1 MADYRTEHED
11 EGGGG
16 EALTQKE
23 LESEPGMGS
32 MQSQANL
39 VVLLFQKIYNDICN
53 VRMTMVELSVKS
65 MCDYDRAQGCDY
77 LLPHIFALILR
88 TVKVS

>member
-23 LESEPGMGS
+23 LGSEPGMGS

-39 VVLLFQKIYNDICN
+39 VVLLFQIYKEICICI
-53 VRMTMVELSVKS
+53 SV
-65 MCDYDRAQGCDY
+65 
-77 LLPHIFALILR
+77 
-88 TVKVS
+88 